1 MKEKI
6 DVRHYTK
13 LFLYGNKLM
22 LAASKSKYF
31 VLFLLSFSSGMVSPL
46 NAIVWKMFLD
56 RLVCLDTR
64 IKITLVDWSYLVLL
78 ALIPFG
84 GYIFNIVLQYVKQT
98 YSDQMNLFITDKVL
112 NKTLKLPMQKYDD
125 SSIYND
131 VNIAITRS
139 TQNCMG
145 LLDSIT
151 EILYYGVEIIS
162 FIAILIYFDWK
173 IIILSV
179 FGALPALYVSIKANK
194 HWFIKL
200 NTRIEKLRHIDYLKE
215 LLIKN
220 EYIKETKLY
229 NMGNKILKYIDNCF
243 ESFISQDKKAR
254 KRISIKRTVA
264 QFFDEMITLLIKAW
278 ILLLCLSQH
287 QPVGSIVL
295 YLNSQE
301 NLKSSLMAFLN
312 ELARIQDNVLYLQV
326 LKRVDEVEVICEE
339 AGKQKISSIE
349 SIEFRNVSFSYP
361 GQTVMAIKNV
371 SLMFERGK
379 TYSVVGLNGAGK
391 TTLLKL
397 ILGLYTPVTGEILL
411 NGLKLDEINME
422 NYYLH
427 IGAIFQDFIKYPF
440 TIEGNVLS
448 DLDNT
453 QDKDIDL
460 ALQCAGLKELI
471 KKLPKGIKTKLMR
484 EWSGGIELSQ
494 GQWQKIAI
502 ARCFNRNADLMI
514 LDEPFSAIDIE
525 SENCIVKNIKQ
536 YFQGGINIF
545 ITHHFSSISMADEVI
560 VIDNGRVIE
569 QGTHSQLIE
578 NKGKY
583 FELYSEQLNTL
594 KNIG

>member
-162 FIAILIYFDWK
+162 FIVILIYFDWK

-229 NMGNKILKYIDNCF
+229 NMGNKILKYIDNC
-243 ESFISQDKKAR
+243 
-254 KRISIKRTVA
+254 
-264 QFFDEMITLLIKAW
+264 
-278 ILLLCLSQH
+278 
-287 QPVGSIVL
+287 
-295 YLNSQE
+295 
-301 NLKSSLMAFLN
+301 
-312 ELARIQDNVLYLQV
+312 LQ
-326 LKRVDEVEVICEE
+326 RC
-339 AGKQKISSIE
+339 
-349 SIEFRNVSFSYP
+349 
-361 GQTVMAIKNV
+361 T
-371 SLMFERGK
+371 
-379 TYSVVGLNGAGK
+379 
-391 TTLLKL
+391 
-397 ILGLYTPVTGEILL
+397 
-411 NGLKLDEINME
+411 
-422 NYYLH
+422 
-427 IGAIFQDFIKYPF
+427 
-440 TIEGNVLS
+440 
-448 DLDNT
+448 
-453 QDKDIDL
+453 
-460 ALQCAGLKELI
+460 
-471 KKLPKGIKTKLMR
+471 KGT
-484 EWSGGIELSQ
+484 
-494 GQWQKIAI
+494 
-502 ARCFNRNADLMI
+502 
-514 LDEPFSAIDIE
+514 
-525 SENCIVKNIKQ
+525 
-536 YFQGGINIF
+536 
-545 ITHHFSSISMADEVI
+545 
-560 VIDNGRVIE
+560 
-569 QGTHSQLIE
+569 
-578 NKGKY
+578 
-583 FELYSEQLNTL
+583 
-594 KNIG
+594 

>member
-1 MKEKI
+1 M
-6 DVRHYTK
+6 
-13 LFLYGNKLM
+13 
-22 LAASKSKYF
+22 
-31 VLFLLSFSSGMVSPL
+31 
-46 NAIVWKMFLD
+46 
-56 RLVCLDTR
+56 
-64 IKITLVDWSYLVLL
+64 
-78 ALIPFG
+78 
-84 GYIFNIVLQYVKQT
+84 
-98 YSDQMNLFITDKVL
+98 
-112 NKTLKLPMQKYDD
+112 
-125 SSIYND
+125 
-131 VNIAITRS
+131 
-139 TQNCMG
+139 
-145 LLDSIT
+145 
-151 EILYYGVEIIS
+151 
-162 FIAILIYFDWK
+162 
-173 IIILSV
+173 
-179 FGALPALYVSIKANK
+179 
-194 HWFIKL
+194 
-200 NTRIEKLRHIDYLKE
+200 
-215 LLIKN
+215 
-220 EYIKETKLY
+220 
-229 NMGNKILKYIDNCF
+229 
-243 ESFISQDKKAR
+243 
-254 KRISIKRTVA
+254 
-264 QFFDEMITLLIKAW
+264 
-278 ILLLCLSQH
+278 
-287 QPVGSIVL
+287 
-295 YLNSQE
+295 
-301 NLKSSLMAFLN
+301 
-312 ELARIQDNVLYLQV
+312 YLQV